1 MKKPIIIKTDAIFS
15 KPLSYI
21 ILKSLLSVVGVIF
34 IGFAIALNTSAGYGN
49 DPISV
54 FFDGIRVFLGLPAE
68 KLGVASNIVCYSLI
82 VLVLIFGRKHINI
95 GTFIYTLTLGI
106 FINLG
111 MTFYTALNLPF
122 TAFYRILSCTC
133 GCLLLFLGV
142 AIFIA
147 VNFGLDPFTASV
159 MIVKDKINKSYT
171 VVKIALDLILLAIGF
186 SLGGQVGVVTL
197 VTAIVAG
204 PIINLFAKLIGNLL
218 PKVFKL
224 FKVELENN

>member
-1 MKKPIIIKTDAIFS
+1 MKKPIIIKTDSILS
-15 KPLSYI
+15 KPLPYI
-21 ILKSLLSVVGVIF
+21 LLKSLLSVLGVIF

-54 FFDGIRVFLGLPAE
+54 FFDGIRVLFGLPAE
-68 KLGVASNIVCYSLI
+68 QLGIASNIVCYSLI

-111 MTFYTALNLPF
+111 MNLYTALNLPF
-122 TAFYRILSCTC
+122 TFINRVLTCTC
-133 GCLLLFLGV
+133 GCLMLFLGV

-197 VTAIVAG
+197 ITAIVAG
-204 PIINLFAKLIGNLL
+204 PMINFFAKIIERLL
-218 PKVFKL
+218 PGIFKL
-224 FKVELENN
+224 FKVELSGN